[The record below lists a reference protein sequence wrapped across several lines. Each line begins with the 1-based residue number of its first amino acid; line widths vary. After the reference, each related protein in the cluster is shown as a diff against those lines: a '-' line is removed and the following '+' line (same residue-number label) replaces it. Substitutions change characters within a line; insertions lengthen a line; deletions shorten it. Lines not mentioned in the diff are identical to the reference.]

1 MECNQVFRQIA
12 RLSLFRRLMEV
23 WPSSLDQHFRRRR
36 GSQLHSSILYLSCFH
51 LQLSLLLWG
60 LVLPV
65 LAGVS
70 ENKSSHPTTK
80 KPIWIYL
87 RSSGVEKLWSRHKVA
102 LASGVRCWG
111 DLHRWGCDQ
120 NEDISPH
127 VLFWSFH
134 ALIHCNHRPERTHGP
149 PWGSQLHHPFEDPSF

>member
-1 MECNQVFRQIA
+1 MFRQIA
-12 RLSLFRRLMEV
+12 RSISFLEGNGGVALL
-23 WPSSLDQHFRRRR
+23 PRRRS

-51 LQLSLLLWG
+51 LWLSLPLWG

-70 ENKSSHPTTK
+70 ENKSSQSTTK
-80 KPIWIYL
+80 NPDMIIVQERWNRETVIQKL
-87 RSSGVEKLWSRHKVA
+87 SGSSIRN
-102 LASGVRCWG
+102 RCWG
-111 DLHRWGCDQ
+111 ELRRWGCDQ

-134 ALIHCNHRPERTHGP
+134 ALVHCNHRPERTHRP